1 MMHSITGNICN
12 VFPHIVEILTVC
24 EFLDYM
30 NFFTVFSAF
39 GSTPQPSLFGAGQ
52 PSAFGASAPG
62 TAAAGNTGLFGATA
76 SFMGGGGMSGSG
88 TTVKFVP
95 VTGSD
100 VVMKGGSQQTVQTK
114 LQCITGM
121 KEYENKSLE
130 VQYQIVKIVLILLLC
145 MQYPDDVLMSWTL
158 N

>member
-1 MMHSITGNICN
+1 
-12 VFPHIVEILTVC
+12 
-24 EFLDYM
+24 
-30 NFFTVFSAF
+30 
-39 GSTPQPSLFGAGQ
+39 
-52 PSAFGASAPG
+52 
-62 TAAAGNTGLFGATA
+62 LFGATTG
-76 SFMGGGGMSGSG
+76 FIGGPAGSG

-130 VQYQIVKIVLILLLC
+130 VFVVEHYYSV
-145 MQYPDDVLMSWTL
+145 
-158 N
+158 

>member
-1 MMHSITGNICN
+1 MLVICCIHY
-12 VFPHIVEILTVC
+12 PG
-24 EFLDYM
+24 
-30 NFFTVFSAF
+30 F
-39 GSTPQPSLFGAGQ
+39 GSTAQTSLFGGSQ
-52 PSAFGASAPG
+52 TTAFGAAAPAVS
-62 TAAAGNTGLFGATA
+62 TGNTGLFGA
-76 SFMGGGGMSGSG
+76 SGGGFIGGMSGSG

-130 VQYQIVKIVLILLLC
+130 V
-145 MQYPDDVLMSWTL
+145 WTCSIQQFIWYSML
-158 N
+158 